1 LDSLL
6 DKGELSRNKS
16 KENFIPQCC
25 QNKFF
30 KKKEKKKKQRKLA
43 VKIPI
48 VLPDMGSLLP
58 SPWLLHT

>member
-30 KKKEKKKKQRKLA
+30 KKKEKKKKKAKKTSSENTNSATRYG
-43 VKIPI
+43 
-48 VLPDMGSLLP
+48 LPAP
-58 SPWLLHT
+58 